1 MEHQCFQKGK
11 QVYLPLRKLGRH
23 LCTSF
28 PFTMLGEK
36 IVLADVMLVFGHVLW
51 EHISLHSC
59 IIKRNNIAKKEIFN
73 QRIWYCL
80 FVTFILCWLCRMS
93 LGKDPLFW
101 TGLYAMTPYLKAT
114 NYLLLNDPFFWNVQ
128 YLYWSPFYFEDM
140 YSMTPIFISKACT
153 QWPPFLIV

>member
-80 FVTFILCWLCRMS
+80 FVTFILCWLCRMC
-93 LGKDPLFW
+93 LGKDPFFELACMRW
-101 TGLYAMTPYLKAT
+101 PLIWK
-114 NYLLLNDPFFWNVQ
+114 LLTTYYSMIPFFEMFNT
-128 YLYWSPFYFEDM
+128 YIDPR
-140 YSMTPIFISKACT
+140 FILKTCT
-153 QWPPFLIV
+153 QWPPFLFQRHVHNDPPF